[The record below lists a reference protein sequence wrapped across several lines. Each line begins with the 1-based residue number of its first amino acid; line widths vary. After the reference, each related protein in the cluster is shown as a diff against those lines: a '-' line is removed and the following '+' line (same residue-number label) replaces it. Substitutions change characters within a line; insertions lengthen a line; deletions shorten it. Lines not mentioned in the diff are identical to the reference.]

1 MAYVNNQQRHI
12 KTNPNPHTNPKI
24 IQAIL
29 SKQEKLKTT
38 NVCAQMTKGEN
49 NISSNEPECFC
60 VHCCT
65 HCVSLVHF
73 IICAK
78 VYWRRNVAKQLPKEG
93 GSCS

>member
-12 KTNPNPHTNPKI
+12 KTNPNPNTNPKI
-24 IQAIL
+24 IQVIL

-49 NISSNEPECFC
+49 NISGNEPECFC

-65 HCVSLVHF
+65 TLCVTGTFYNLCKGVLEEKL
-73 IICAK
+73 C
-78 VYWRRNVAKQLPKEG
+78 
-93 GSCS
+93 